1 MKHTPNTLNEEINRM
16 KSLFTEERLYG
27 NLVEQEEF
35 EVKKK
40 NGTTK
45 SFSKEDII
53 KKIKSGRF
61 TNDNV
66 EIEVNKTLTKLND
79 IEWAKGALSGKETE
93 DDSDDFGKRR
103 RKKEKET
110 SGGGGEKKKFG
121 EKVKSKVKD
130 FKDKKK
136 CKDGILGYLKL
147 YNKASKDGKEGQQKS
162 INSISDSHKKMLG
175 DCGEKFKEDNSF
187 KKLENIG
194 DFFIALGY
202 PDIFPATD
210 KNIQIGKDEDAGGGG
225 VKTDK
230 IKIRSLDGTEVKI
243 KGDFKGS
250 GVWVLKSNTGDPI
263 LNANKKPLSW
273 VQQTKKED
281 WPKGVTP
288 TNFFEKITD
297 DGFNKNGKEITI
309 DLDKT

>member
-1 MKHTPNTLNEEINRM
+1 MKHTTNTLNEEIKRM

-45 SFSKEDII
+45 SFSKDDII

-79 IEWAKGALSGKETE
+79 IDWAKSVLTTKDSE

-121 EKVKSKVKD
+121 EKVKSKVDD

-147 YNKASKDGKEGQQKS
+147 YNKASKDGTEGQQKS
-162 INSISDSHKKMLG
+162 INAISDTHKKMLG
-175 DCGEKFKEDNSF
+175 ACGEKFKGDESF
-187 KKLENIG
+187 KKQENIG

-202 PDIFPATD
+202 DNIFAATD
-210 KNIQIGKDEDAGGGG
+210 KNIQIKKDKDAGGGG
-225 VKTDK
+225 DKTDK
-230 IKIRSLDGTEVKI
+230 IKIRSLDGKEVKI
-243 KGDFKGS
+243 TGDFKGS
-250 GVWVLKSNTGDPI
+250 GVWVLKSTSRNPI
-263 LNANKKPLSW
+263 LNANKDVMAW
-273 VQQTKKED
+273 VKQTKKED
-281 WPKGVTP
+281 WPEGVTP
-288 TNFFEKITD
+288 TDFNKKITD